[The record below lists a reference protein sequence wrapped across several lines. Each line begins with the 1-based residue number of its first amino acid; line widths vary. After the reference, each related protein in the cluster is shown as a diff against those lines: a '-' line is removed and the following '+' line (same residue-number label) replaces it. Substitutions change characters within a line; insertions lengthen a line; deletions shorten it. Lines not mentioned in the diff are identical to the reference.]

1 MDQFVAMAAEK
12 LGVDR
17 GIVEKAVGI
26 ALNLIKS
33 RASDG
38 DFQDLLAKLPGAEA
52 LSSQAESGSETG
64 GGGLLGAA
72 TGALGGVLGG
82 GGSAMGALAQLQDTG
97 LDSGQL
103 GSLLSLFKDHAAE
116 QAGGELTGR
125 LFGDVPGLDQL
136 IG

>member
-1 MDQFVAMAAEK
+1 MDQFIAMAAEK

-17 GIVEKAVGI
+17 GVVEKAVGT

-38 DFQDLLAKLPGAEA
+38 DFQGLLAKLPGAEA
-52 LSSQAESGSETG
+52 LASQAESGSETG
-64 GGGLLGAA
+64 GKGLLGAA

-116 QAGGELTGR
+116 QAGAELTGR
-125 LFGDVPGLDQL
+125 LFGSVPGLDQL

>member
-1 MDQFVAMAAEK
+1 MDQFIAMAAEK

-17 GIVEKAVGI
+17 GIVEKAVGT
-26 ALNLIKS
+26 ALSLIKS

-38 DFQDLLAKLPGAEA
+38 DFQGLLAKLPGAEA
-52 LSSQAESGSETG
+52 LASQAESGSETG
-64 GGGLLGAA
+64 GGGLFGAA
-72 TGALGGVLGG
+72 TGVLGG

-103 GSLLSLFKDHAAE
+103 GSLLSLFKDHAAK

-125 LFGDVPGLDQL
+125 LFGNVPGLDQL